1 MQERYLLLISRDDIL
16 QSMGDELDTRLFRL
30 LARFTRNG
38 YHLLATAS
46 QPEKWS
52 SKHGG
57 PDEALLGPNSIRKH
71 LADAGGALDGVYYVP
86 RSLLTQRRNRVQA
99 LEDMLQR
106 YAVSPDHCY
115 LFSSAKNYVAV
126 AKDLGIHGTHLNGK
140 VKLLSS
146 LKALSERVLD

>member
-1 MQERYLLLISRDDIL
+1 MHERTLLLISRDDIL
-16 QSMGDELDTRLFRL
+16 ENMGDELDTRLFRL
-30 LARFTRNG
+30 LARFTRSG

-57 PDEALLGPNSIRKH
+57 PDEALLGPNSIRKQ

-99 LEDMLQR
+99 LQDMLQR
-106 YAVSPDHCY
+106 YAVSPDQCY
-115 LFSSAKNYVAV
+115 LFSSARNYVAV
-126 AKDLGIHGTHLNGK
+126 AGELGIHATYLNGK
-140 VKLLSS
+140 VNLLDS
-146 LKALSERVLD
+146 LKELAERVLD

>member
-1 MQERYLLLISRDDIL
+1 LLLISRDDIIE
-16 QSMGDELDTRLFRL
+16 SMGDEFDTRLFRM
-30 LARFTRNG
+30 LARFTRSG

-99 LEDMLQR
+99 LEDMLRR

-115 LFSSAKNYVAV
+115 LFSSAKAYVAV
-126 AKDLGIHGTHLNGK
+126 ANELGIHATYLNGK
-140 VKLLSS
+140 VNLLDS
-146 LKALSERVLD
+146 LKALSEQVLD